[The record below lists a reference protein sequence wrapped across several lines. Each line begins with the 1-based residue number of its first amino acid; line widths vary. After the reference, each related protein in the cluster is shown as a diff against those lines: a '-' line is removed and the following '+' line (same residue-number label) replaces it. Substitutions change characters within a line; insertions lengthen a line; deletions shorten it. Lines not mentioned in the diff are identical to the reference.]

1 MSASP
6 PARAADGRDRAFRA
20 LQVGVIAAA
29 ALLFLVEIPS
39 IPAGRGLEIAFFAGL
54 TTLAFRLRVRYA
66 GNFLGLEAAAL
77 VPVILLIDS
86 PGATILVCLAS
97 DVLAKILARSR
108 RLTLSTAFDLSQLAF
123 SYGVAALFFR
133 TLHQPQAGPLTL
145 AVASAVILLVFF
157 FVNTLLVFAYLGLGR
172 LVAAEKLL
180 GIALYQLVALS
191 LLVPIVV
198 LEVLVYAHHGVVGL
212 LLAFF
217 PVVLASLVLRG
228 FSSMEEKYNRV
239 ARENCELDVMRE
251 ISNIFSLGARPD
263 RYRRTFEALRRLLPI
278 EAMAFVEWVE
288 DSGAE
293 MEIHLEGSA
302 TAGRSEIR
310 DWVRSR
316 RIDETLDTTA
326 EVVWSR
332 AGEERE
338 VRLSS
343 STRYQLVA
351 RLSTYEL
358 NTGLLILESSFST
371 LQTPPAIQSLRALAG
386 QIALV
391 LQDRAIRA
399 QVQELSERNRDRA
412 ETLHQILE
420 ISNEVKRHLNPDA
433 LFQSIVAAVAKSL
446 GFDAVLLSLY
456 DAERDLFVR
465 RAQYGLD
472 QRWAEIQGQ
481 EVPVAEITRHWTDR
495 NRLSKSYFV
504 RNRTSDELGQYDV
517 VASTPRRRTANGW
530 RAYDMLFIPLSSDER
545 LVGCLSV
552 DEPRGGQA
560 PSLETV
566 QALEIF
572 ANQAVTAIENARR
585 YSDAREQSIRDGLTG
600 AYNHRHFQETL
611 QREVGRADR
620 QGRPLSVLL
629 LDIDDFK
636 AVNDRYGHPVGD
648 AILERIVG
656 EIRSEV
662 RGDKDLVAR
671 YGGEEFA
678 VILPETP
685 TEVAAE
691 VAERIRRRIDERLFR
706 PPEADDVIRI
716 TVSIGLAA
724 YPRDASNKKELIERA
739 DAALYRAKR
748 RGKNA
753 VVATGIGLDEASPT
767 TH

>member
-1 MSASP
+1 MSSSP
-6 PARAADGRDRAFRA
+6 PAPAAEGRDRAFRA
-20 LQVGVIAAA
+20 LQVGVTVAAA
-29 ALLFLVEIPS
+29 ALFLVEIPT

-77 VPVILLIDS
+77 VPVILLLDS

-108 RLTLSTAFDLSQLAF
+108 RLTLSTAFDLSQLAL
-123 SYGVAALFFR
+123 SYGVAALVFR
-133 TLHQPQAGPLTL
+133 ALHQPRAGPLTL
-145 AVASAVILLVFF
+145 ALASSVVLLVFF

-172 LVAAEKLL
+172 LVPPEKLL

-198 LEVLVYAHHGVVGL
+198 LEVLVYAHYGVVGM

-263 RYRRTFEALRRLLPI
+263 RYRRAFEALRRLLPI

-288 DSGAE
+288 DPGAE
-293 MEIHLEGSA
+293 TEVHLEGSA
-302 TAGRSEIR
+302 TVSRSEIL
-310 DWVRSR
+310 DWIRSR
-316 RIDETLDTTA
+316 RIDENLDTTA
-326 EVVWSR
+326 ELVWTR

-338 VRLSS
+338 VRLSP
-343 STRYQLVA
+343 STRYQLIA

-371 LQTPPAIQSLRALAG
+371 LQTPPAVQSLRALAG

-420 ISNEVKRHLNPDA
+420 VSNEVKRHLNPDA
-433 LFQSIVAAVAKSL
+433 LFQSIVTAVAKSL

-472 QRWAEIQGQ
+472 HRWAEIQGQ
-481 EVPVAEITRHWTDR
+481 EVPAAEITRHWIDR

-504 RNRTSDELGQYDV
+504 RDRTSDDLGRYDV
-517 VASTPRRRTANGW
+517 VVSTPRRRTANGW
-530 RAYDMLFIPLSSDER
+530 RAYDMLFIPLSSDDR

-552 DEPRGGQA
+552 DEPRSGQA

-600 AYNHRHFQETL
+600 AYNHRYFQESL
-611 QREVGRADR
+611 QRELGRADR

-662 RGDKDLVAR
+662 RGDMDLVAR

-685 TEVAAE
+685 AEVAAE

-706 PPEADDVIRI
+706 PPEADDVIRV

-724 YPRDASNKKELIERA
+724 YPRDASNKKELIERS

-748 RGKNA
+748 GGKNA
-753 VVATGIGLDEASPT
+753 VVATGIGLDGASPT

>member
-1 MSASP
+1 MSSSP
-6 PARAADGRDRAFRA
+6 PARATDGRDRGFRA

-29 ALLFLVEIPS
+29 TLLFLVEIPS

-133 TLHQPQAGPLTL
+133 TLHQPNAGPLTL
-145 AVASAVILLVFF
+145 AVASSVILLIFF
-157 FVNTLLVFAYLGLGR
+157 FVNTLLVFGYLGLGR
-172 LVAAEKLL
+172 LVPAEKLL

-310 DWVRSR
+310 DWIRTR
-316 RIDETLDTTA
+316 RIDENLDATA

-343 STRYQLVA
+343 STRFQLIA

-358 NTGLLILESSFST
+358 NTGLLILESSVST
-371 LQTPPAIQSLRALAG
+371 LQTPPAVQSLRALAG

-433 LFQSIVAAVAKSL
+433 LFQSIVTAVAKSL

-481 EVPVAEITRHWTDR
+481 EVPAAEITRHWIDR

-504 RNRTSDELGQYDV
+504 RDRTSDDLGRYDV

-530 RAYDMLFIPLSSDER
+530 RAYDILFIPLSSDDR

-552 DEPRGGQA
+552 DEPRDGQA

-636 AVNDRYGHPVGD
+636 AVNDRYGHPIGD

-662 RGDKDLVAR
+662 RGDMDLVAR

-691 VAERIRRRIDERLFR
+691 VAGRIRRRIDERLFR

-748 RGKNA
+748 GGKNA
-753 VVATGIGLDEASPT
+753 VVATASGLDRAST
-767 TH
+767 TN